1 MFSGI
6 VEAYGKVIGT
16 LSNWMYSYIL
26 IILLV
31 GAGIYFTVKTK
42 GVQFRALKEAIK
54 VVMEPKD
61 DEKSISSFQALMVS
75 TASRVGTGNIAG
87 ISTALCIGGAGAM
100 FWMWLIALLE
110 AHLRSLRVHWRRSI
124 KEKLLTE
131 ALTEALHTI
140 FRLC

>member
-75 TASRVGTGNIAG
+75 TVQGGNREYCRNFH
-87 ISTALCIGGAGAM
+87 S
-100 FWMWLIALLE
+100 
-110 AHLRSLRVHWRRSI
+110 SLHWRSRSYVLDVADRASGKRI
-124 KEKLLTE
+124 CV
-131 ALTEALHTI
+131 H
-140 FRLC
+140 

>member
-75 TASRVGTGNIAG
+75 ASGWEPG
-87 ISTALCIGGAGAM
+87 ILPEFPQLFALA
-100 FWMWLIALLE
+100 E
-110 AHLRSLRVHWRRSI
+110 Q
-124 KEKLLTE
+124 E
-131 ALTEALHTI
+131 
-140 FRLC
+140 LCSGCG

>member
-87 ISTALCIGGAGAM
+87 IS
-100 FWMWLIALLE
+100 
-110 AHLRSLRVHWRRSI
+110 HSSLHWRSRSYVLDVADRASGKRI
-124 KEKLLTE
+124 CV
-131 ALTEALHTI
+131 H
-140 FRLC
+140 

>member
-61 DEKSISSFQALMVS
+61 DEKINFFFSGSDGFYCVQGGNREYCRNFHSSL
-75 TASRVGTGNIAG
+75 
-87 ISTALCIGGAGAM
+87 
-100 FWMWLIALLE
+100 
-110 AHLRSLRVHWRRSI
+110 HWRSRSYV
-124 KEKLLTE
+124 LDGG
-131 ALTEALHTI
+131 
-140 FRLC
+140 